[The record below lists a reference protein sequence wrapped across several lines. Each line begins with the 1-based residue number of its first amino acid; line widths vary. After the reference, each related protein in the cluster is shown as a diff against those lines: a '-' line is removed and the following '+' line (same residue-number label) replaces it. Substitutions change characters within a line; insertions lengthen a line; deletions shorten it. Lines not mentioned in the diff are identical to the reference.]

1 MSSERSAIILAAG
14 LGTRMKSARPKVLHE
29 LLGRSL
35 LGHVLRSV
43 KSAGSSRRIVVVGAA
58 ADQVRA
64 HLAEVD
70 PEVDTVLQERQLGTG
85 HAVRM
90 AMEANPG
97 LEGTVVVAFGD
108 APLLRAG
115 SIAELVEVHE
125 KTGNAVT
132 VLTAVVEDP
141 TGLGRIVRDGD
152 GNVLR
157 NVEHRDAD
165 AEELAIREI
174 NSGTMAFDAEVLRAQ
189 LSRLGSAND
198 QGEEYLTDVIEL
210 ARESGHSVGAYV
222 VDDPTETLG
231 CNDRSQLAD
240 LRRILQRRINT
251 DLMRSGVTLEDP
263 DTTWIDATA
272 KVAPDVLVHPG
283 VQLKGATAVDSGA
296 EIGPDTTL
304 TDTIVG
310 AGAVVVRSHADQA
323 TIGEGAHVGPFAHL
337 RPASKLAESA
347 KVGAFVETKNVE
359 IGAGA
364 KANHL
369 AYLGDATVGAKANI
383 GCGVI
388 TANYDGLHK
397 HRTEI
402 GEAAFIGCD
411 TVLVAPVSVGDGA
424 YIGAGS
430 TIVKDVE
437 PGDLGVARARQAAL
451 QGWVARKRPGT
462 VSDQAARRAKGEA
475 GVSQA

>member
-14 LGTRMKSARPKVLHE
+14 LGTRMKSTRPKVLHE

-43 KSAGSSRRIVVVGAA
+43 KAAGPERQIVVVGAA

-64 HLAEVD
+64 HLAEHA
-70 PEVDTVLQERQLGTG
+70 PEAATVFQDKQLGTG
-85 HAVRM
+85 HAVRV
-90 AMEANPG
+90 AMEANPD
-97 LEGTVVVAFGD
+97 LTGTVLVAAGD
-108 APLLRAG
+108 TPLLRAETL
-115 SIAELVEVHE
+115 AELLAVHE
-125 KTGNAVT
+125 KNRNAAT

-141 TGLGRIVRDGD
+141 HGLGRIVRDGD
-152 GNVLR
+152 GSVLR
-157 NVEHRDAD
+157 IVEHRDAD
-165 AEELAIREI
+165 PEELAIDEV
-174 NSGTMAFDAEVLRAQ
+174 NSAIYAFDAEVLRAQ
-189 LSRLGSAND
+189 LARLDTAND
-198 QGEEYLTDVIEL
+198 QGEEYLTDVLEL
-210 ARESGHSVGAYV
+210 AREAGHAIGAVV
-222 VDDPTETLG
+222 VDDPTEVLG
-231 CNDRSQLAD
+231 CNDRAQLAA
-240 LRRILQRRINT
+240 LRRILQGRINT
-251 DLMRSGVTLEDP
+251 ELMKSGVTMEDP
-263 DTTWIDATA
+263 ETTWIDATA
-272 KVAPDVLVHPG
+272 KVAPDVLIHPG
-283 VQLKGATAVDSGA
+283 VQLKGASAVDTGA

-323 TIGEGAHVGPFAHL
+323 TVGEGAHVGPFAHL
-337 RPASKLAESA
+337 RPASKLAEDA

-359 IGAGA
+359 IGPGA

-388 TANYDGLHK
+388 TANYDGVNK

-411 TVLVAPVSVGDGA
+411 SVLVAPVSVGDGA
-424 YIGAGS
+424 YVAAGS

-437 PGDLGVARARQAAL
+437 PGDLGVARARQASL
-451 QGWVARKRPGT
+451 PGWVAMKRPGT
-462 VSDQAARRAKGEA
+462 VSDKAAKRAKG
-475 GVSQA
+475 VSGG

>member
-14 LGTRMKSARPKVLHE
+14 LGTRMKSSKPKVLHE
-29 LLGRSL
+29 VLGRSL
-35 LGHVLRSV
+35 VGHVLRSV
-43 KSAGSSRRIVVVGAA
+43 KAIGPDRQIVVVGAA

-64 HLAEVD
+64 HLAEVA
-70 PEVDTVLQERQLGTG
+70 PEATTVFQDKQLGTG
-85 HAVRM
+85 HAVQV
-90 AMEANPG
+90 AVDANPD
-97 LEGTVVVAFGD
+97 LAGTVIVAFGD
-108 APLLRAG
+108 APLLRAS

-125 KTGNAVT
+125 KKGNAVT
-132 VLTAVVEDP
+132 VLTAVVDDP
-141 TGLGRIVRDGD
+141 TGLGRIVRDNE

-174 NSGTMAFDAEVLRAQ
+174 NSGTFAVDAQVLREQ
-189 LSRLGSAND
+189 LARLSTAND
-198 QGEEYLTDVIEL
+198 QGEYYLTDIIEL
-210 ARESGHSVGAYV
+210 AREAGHAVGAVV

-240 LRRILQRRINT
+240 LRRILQGRINT
-251 DLMRSGVTLEDP
+251 ELMKSGVTMDDP
-263 DTTWIDATA
+263 ATTWIDATA
-272 KVAPDVLVHPG
+272 KVAPDVTLRPG

-310 AGAVVVRSHADQA
+310 ADAVVVRSHADQSHISA
-323 TIGEGAHVGPFAHL
+323 GAHVGPFAHL
-337 RPASKLAESA
+337 RPASKLAEKA

-359 IGAGA
+359 IGPGA

-388 TANYDGLHK
+388 TANYDGVHK

-424 YIGAGS
+424 YVAAGS

-437 PGDLGVARARQAAL
+437 PGDLGVARARQSAL
-451 QGWVARKRPGT
+451 TDWVAKKRPGT
-462 VSDQAARRAKGEA
+462 VSDKAARRAKGEA
-475 GVSQA
+475 GVSEA

>member
-35 LGHVLRSV
+35 VGHVLRSV
-43 KSAGSSRRIVVVGAA
+43 KAVGPERQIVVVGAA

-64 HLAEVD
+64 HLAEVA
-70 PEVDTVLQERQLGTG
+70 PEATTVFQDQQLGTG
-85 HAVRM
+85 HAVRI
-90 AMEANPG
+90 AMDANPD
-97 LEGTVVVAFGD
+97 LTGTVIVACGD
-108 APLLRAG
+108 APLLRAD

-125 KTGNAVT
+125 KNRNGAT
-132 VLTAVVEDP
+132 VLTAEVDDP

-165 AEELAIREI
+165 LDELAIREI
-174 NSGTMAFDAEVLRAQ
+174 NSGTYAFDAQVLREQ
-189 LSRLGSAND
+189 LLRLGTAND
-198 QGEEYLTDVIEL
+198 QGEYYLTDILEL
-210 ARESGHSVGAYV
+210 AREAGHAVGAVV

-231 CNDRSQLAD
+231 CNDRAQLAE
-240 LRRILQRRINT
+240 LRRILQGRINT
-251 DLMRSGVTLEDP
+251 ELMKSGVTMEDP
-263 DTTWIDATA
+263 ATTWIDATA
-272 KVAPDVLVHPG
+272 KVAPDALIHPG
-283 VQLKGATAVDSGA
+283 VQLKGATAVDAGA

-310 AGAVVVRSHADQA
+310 ADAVVVRSHADQA

-337 RPASKLAESA
+337 RPASKLAEKS
-347 KVGAFVETKNVE
+347 KIGAFVETKNAE

-369 AYLGDATVGAKANI
+369 AYLGDATVGADANI

-388 TANYDGLHK
+388 TANYDGVNK
-397 HRTEI
+397 HHTEI
-402 GEAAFIGCD
+402 GEGAFVGCD
-411 TVLVAPVSVGDGA
+411 SVLVAPVSVGDGA
-424 YIGAGS
+424 YVAAGS

-437 PGDLGVARARQAAL
+437 PGDLAVARSRQAAL
-451 QGWVARKRPGT
+451 TDWVAKKRPGT
-462 VSDQAARRAKGEA
+462 VSDKAARRAKGEA
-475 GVSQA
+475 GASEA

>member
-14 LGTRMKSARPKVLHE
+14 LGTRMKSTKPKVLHE
-29 LLGRSL
+29 VLGRSL
-35 LGHVLRSV
+35 VGHVLRSV
-43 KSAGSSRRIVVVGAA
+43 KAIRPDRQIVVVGAA

-64 HLAEVD
+64 HLAEVA
-70 PEVDTVLQERQLGTG
+70 PEADTVFQDQQLGTG
-85 HAVRM
+85 HAVTI
-90 AMEANPG
+90 AVDANPD
-97 LEGTVVVAFGD
+97 LKGTIVVACGD
-108 APLLRAG
+108 APLLRAD

-125 KTGNAVT
+125 KKGNAVT
-132 VLTAVVEDP
+132 VLTAVVDDP
-141 TGLGRIVRDGD
+141 TGLGRIVRDNE

-165 AEELAIREI
+165 AEERAIREI
-174 NSGTMAFDAEVLRAQ
+174 NSGTYAFDAQVLREQ
-189 LSRLGSAND
+189 LQRLGTAND
-198 QGEEYLTDVIEL
+198 QGEYYLTDIIEL
-210 ARESGHSVGAYV
+210 AREAGHTVGAVV

-231 CNDRSQLAD
+231 CNDRAQLAD
-240 LRRILQRRINT
+240 LRRILQGRINT
-251 DLMRSGVTLEDP
+251 ELMKSGVTMDDP
-263 DTTWIDATA
+263 ATTWIDATA
-272 KVAPDVLVHPG
+272 KVAPDVHLHPG

-310 AGAVVVRSHADQA
+310 ANAVVVRSHADQSH
-323 TIGEGAHVGPFAHL
+323 IGENAHVGPYAHL
-337 RPASKLAESA
+337 RPASKLAEDA
-347 KVGAFVETKNVE
+347 KIGAFVETKNAE
-359 IGAGA
+359 IGPGA

-388 TANYDGLHK
+388 TANYDGVSK

-424 YIGAGS
+424 YIAAGS

-437 PGDLGVARARQAAL
+437 PGDLGVARARQAVL
-451 QGWVARKRPGT
+451 TDWVAKKRPGT
-462 VSDQAARRAKGEA
+462 VSDKAARRAKGEA
-475 GVSQA
+475 GVSEA